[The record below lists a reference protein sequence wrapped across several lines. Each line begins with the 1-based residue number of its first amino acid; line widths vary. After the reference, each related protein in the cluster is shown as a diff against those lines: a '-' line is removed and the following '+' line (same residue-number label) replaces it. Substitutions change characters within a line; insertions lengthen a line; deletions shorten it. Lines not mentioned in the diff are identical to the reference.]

1 VEATRLDEEPVPKT
15 GSVPRAR
22 CEFES
27 RRFLLVGLNINRIQE
42 GSVMS
47 TFRVEVTRIDEV
59 LPHPNADRLE
69 LVRVRGWKA
78 VAARGAHTP
87 GETVVYIPEDAVVP
101 QPVLEALGLTG
112 KLAGKEHNR
121 VKAIRLRGELSQGL
135 LMSMDVLHALT
146 GTDGHAPGTD
156 VAEAL
161 GITRYEEPIP
171 AHLAGTAIPW
181 PVWMSKYTD
190 IENIKNFP
198 GVLRDGEPVVFTEKL
213 HGACAAFGMT
223 AAESALFAA
232 SRNLCLARDQANAY
246 WRVAAEMD
254 VGGHLRALLAETG
267 AATAT
272 LYGELLGVQ
281 DLKYGFVN
289 GRLGLRWF
297 DVSLDGEYQDHDG
310 PAHRLLL
317 ARGLERVPVL
327 YQGAFSDAALAE
339 HTDGSTVLGAGHVRE
354 GVVVRAAAERYDIDA
369 NLGRVILKSVS
380 GDYLTRKGQA
390 TEYH

>member
-1 VEATRLDEEPVPKT
+1 
-15 GSVPRAR
+15 
-22 CEFES
+22 
-27 RRFLLVGLNINRIQE
+27 
-42 GSVMS
+42 MS

-69 LVRVRGWKA
+69 LVRIRGWKA
-78 VAARGAHTP
+78 VAARGAHTA

-101 QPVLEALGLTG
+101 EPALAALGLTG

-135 LMSMDVLHALT
+135 LMPMDVLHALA

-161 GITRYEEPIP
+161 GITKWEEPIP
-171 AHLAGTAIPW
+171 AHLAGRAIPW
-181 PVWMSKYTD
+181 PVWMHKYTD

-198 GVLRDGEPVVFTEKL
+198 GVLHDGEPVVFTEKL
-213 HGACAAFGMT
+213 HGACATFGMS
-223 AAESALFAA
+223 AADGELFVA
-232 SRNLCLARDQANAY
+232 SRNLCLARDEANAY
-246 WRVAAEMD
+246 WRVALELD
-254 VGGHLRALLAETG
+254 VAGHLRTLLAGAG
-267 AATAT
+267 AANAT

-297 DVSLDGEYQDHDG
+297 DVALDGAYQDHDG

-317 ARGLERVPVL
+317 ARGLERVPLLYAGPFSQAVL
-327 YQGAFSDAALAE
+327 AQ
-339 HTDGSTVLGAGHVRE
+339 HTDGATVLGAGHVRE
-354 GVVVRAAAERYDIDA
+354 GVVVRPAAERYDIDA

-380 GDYLTRKGQA
+380 GEYLTRKGQA

>member
-1 VEATRLDEEPVPKT
+1 
-15 GSVPRAR
+15 
-22 CEFES
+22 
-27 RRFLLVGLNINRIQE
+27 
-42 GSVMS
+42 MS

-59 LPHPNADRLE
+59 LPHPNADLLE
-69 LVRVRGWKA
+69 LVRIRGWKA
-78 VAARGAHTP
+78 VAAKGAHAA
-87 GETVVYIPEDAVVP
+87 GETVVYISEDAVVP
-101 QPVLEALGLTG
+101 HPVLEALGLTG

-135 LMSMDVLHALT
+135 LVPMGVLHALA
-146 GTDGHAPGTD
+146 GLGEHAQGTD

-161 GITRYEEPIP
+161 GITRWEEPIP
-171 AHLAGTAIPW
+171 AHLAGRAIPW
-181 PVWMSKYTD
+181 PVWMHKYTD

-213 HGACAAFGMT
+213 HGACAAFGMA
-223 AAESALFAA
+223 AAEGELFVA
-232 SRNLCLARDQANAY
+232 SRNLCLARDEATAY
-246 WRVAAEMD
+246 WRMAEQADVA
-254 VGGHLRALLAETG
+254 GHLRVLLAETG

-297 DVSLDGEYQDHDG
+297 DVAMDGAYLDHGG
-310 PAHRLLL
+310 AAHRLLL
-317 ARGLERVPVL
+317 ERGLERVPVL
-327 YQGAFSDAALAE
+327 YEGAFSEAVLAE
-339 HTDGSTVLGAGHVRE
+339 HTDGPTVLGAGHVRE
-354 GVVVRAAAERYDIDA
+354 GVVVRPAAERYDIDS